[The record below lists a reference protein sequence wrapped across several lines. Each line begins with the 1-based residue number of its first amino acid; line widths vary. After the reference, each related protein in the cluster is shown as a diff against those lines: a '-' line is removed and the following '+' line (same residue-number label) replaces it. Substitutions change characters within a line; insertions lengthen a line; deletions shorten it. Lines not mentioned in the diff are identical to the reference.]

1 LVVFECICK
10 TNTQIIFGSKDL
22 YGFGF
27 QVKVIAALFTDR
39 IFLQQIADIIQPDY
53 FESDSN
59 SWLLDVILEHF
70 RQYKAPPSK
79 DVLKVK
85 VTEIE
90 NDILKTAVFEQ
101 LKEVFRYMESDDLS
115 FVKDEIL
122 KFCKNQEIKRAI
134 MDSVNLLKM
143 GNYDEIKSKMDSA
156 MKAGADTNIG
166 LDYINDVASRYNE
179 AARHTITTGWDV
191 IDDLMDGG
199 LAPGEL
205 GVVMAPAGIGKSW
218 MLINIGANAVR
229 AGKTVIHY
237 TLELNE
243 NYVGQRYDSVLT
255 GINAQ
260 TLKHHQDTVEEKMKT
275 LSGSLIV
282 KYYPTKSVGVMAL
295 KAHIEKTIMQ
305 GKPPDL
311 IVVDYGDLLKVN
323 TKKDKHEALE
333 DLYEELRGMAGEY
346 KIPVWTASQAGRSA
360 LEEDIIEADKIAS
373 SYGKVMVADFL
384 MSLSRKVEDKMSGTG
399 RGHVIKNRFGPDG
412 ITLPSKINTN
422 NGQFEFFEPQTTQ
435 GKQTTQIMKTGE
447 NMMKKNLAQ
456 KFKDLG
462 GQFG

>member
-1 LVVFECICK
+1 MTDKL
-10 TNTQIIFGSKDL
+10 SD
-22 YGFGF
+22 YGWGF
-27 QVKVIAALFTDR
+27 QVKVLAAMFTDR
-39 IFLQQIADIIQPDY
+39 LFLQQISDIIRAEY
-53 FESDSN
+53 FESDAN
-59 SWLLDVILEHF
+59 SWLLDIILTHF
-70 RQYKAPPSK
+70 REYKTPPSK

-85 VTEIE
+85 ITEIE
-90 NDILKTAVFEQ
+90 NDILKATVLEQ
-101 LKEVFRYMESDDLS
+101 LKDVFRYMESDDLT
-115 FVKDEIL
+115 FVKVEIL
-122 KFCKNQEIKRAI
+122 KFCKNQEIKQAI
-134 MDSVNLLKM
+134 MDSVSLLKH
-143 GNYDEIKSKMDSA
+143 GNFDEIKSKIDSA

-166 LDYINDVASRYNE
+166 LEYVTDVAARYNE

-218 MLINIGANAVR
+218 LLINIGANAVKD
-229 AGKTVIHY
+229 GKTVIHY

-243 NYVGQRYDSVLT
+243 NYVGQRYDSVFT
-255 GINAQ
+255 GIPAQ
-260 TLKHHQDTVEEKMKT
+260 NLKNYREDIESKMLTLKGD
-275 LSGSLIV
+275 LIV
-282 KYYPTKSVGVMAL
+282 KYFPTKSVGVMGL
-295 KAHIEKTIMQ
+295 KAHIEKTIML
-305 GKPPDL
+305 GKKPDL
-311 IVVDYGDLLKVN
+311 VIVDYGDLLKVN
-323 TKKDKHEALE
+323 IKKDKHEALE

-346 KIPVWTASQAGRSA
+346 EIPVWTASQAGRSA

-412 ITLPSKINTN
+412 ITLPCKINTN
-422 NGQFEFFEPQTTQ
+422 NGQFQFFEPQTQQ

-447 NMMKKNLAQ
+447 NMVKKNLAQ

-462 GQFG
+462 GTLG

>member
-1 LVVFECICK
+1 MTDKL
-10 TNTQIIFGSKDL
+10 SD
-22 YGFGF
+22 YGWGF
-27 QVKVIAALFTDR
+27 QVKVLAAMFTDR
-39 IFLQQIADIIQPDY
+39 LFLQQISDIIRAEY
-53 FESDSN
+53 FESDAN
-59 SWLLDVILEHF
+59 SWLLDIILTHF
-70 RQYKAPPSK
+70 REYKTPPSK

-85 VTEIE
+85 ITEIE
-90 NDILKTAVFEQ
+90 NDILKATILEQ
-101 LKEVFRYMESDDLS
+101 LKDVFRFMESDDLT

-122 KFCKNQEIKRAI
+122 KFCKNQEIKQAI
-134 MDSVNLLKM
+134 MDSVSLLKH
-143 GNYDEIKSKMDSA
+143 GNFDEIKSKIDSA

-166 LDYINDVASRYNE
+166 LEYITDVAARYNE

-218 MLINIGANAVR
+218 LLINIGANAVKD
-229 AGKTVIHY
+229 GKTVIHY

-243 NYVGQRYDSVLT
+243 NYVGQRYDSVFT
-255 GINAQ
+255 GIPAQ
-260 TLKHHQDTVEEKMKT
+260 NLKNYREDIESKMLTLKGD
-275 LSGSLIV
+275 LIV
-282 KYYPTKSVGVMAL
+282 KYFPTKSIGVMGL
-295 KAHIEKTIMQ
+295 KAHIEKTMML
-305 GKPPDL
+305 GKKPDL
-311 IVVDYGDLLKVN
+311 VIVDYGDLLKVN
-323 TKKDKHEALE
+323 IKKDKHEALE

-346 KIPVWTASQAGRSA
+346 DIPVWTASQAGRSA
-360 LEEDIIEADKIAS
+360 LEDDIIEADKIAS

-422 NGQFEFFEPQTTQ
+422 NGQFQFFEPQTQQ

-447 NMMKKNLAQ
+447 NMVKKNLAQ

-462 GQFG
+462 GSLG

>member
-1 LVVFECICK
+1 MTDKLSE
-10 TNTQIIFGSKDL
+10 
-22 YGFGF
+22 YGYGF

-39 IFLQQIADIIQPDY
+39 IFLQQIADIIQAEY
-53 FESDSN
+53 FESDAN
-59 SWLLDVILEHF
+59 SWLLEIVLEHF
-70 RQYKAPPSK
+70 KQYKAPPSK

-85 VTEIE
+85 ITEIE
-90 NDILKTAVFEQ
+90 NDILKTAVLEQ

-134 MDSVNLLKM
+134 MDSVSLLKM

-156 MKAGADTNIG
+156 MKAGADTDIG
-166 LDYINDVASRYNE
+166 LDYINNVAARYNE

-218 MLINIGANAVR
+218 MLINIGANAVK

-260 TLKHHQDTVEEKMKT
+260 TLKHHQETVEEKMKS
-275 LSGSLIV
+275 LRGELIV
-282 KYYPTKSVGVMAL
+282 KYFPTKSVGVMAL

-305 GKPPDL
+305 SKTPDL
-311 IVVDYGDLLKVN
+311 IIVDYGDLLKVN

-346 KIPVWTASQAGRSA
+346 GIPVWTASQAGRSA

-384 MSLSRKVEDKMSGTG
+384 MSLSRKIEDKMSGTG

-422 NGQFEFFEPQTTQ
+422 NGQFQFFEPQTTQ

-447 NMMKKNLAQ
+447 NLVKKNLAQ

-462 GQFG
+462 GTLG

>member
-1 LVVFECICK
+1 MTDKLSE
-10 TNTQIIFGSKDL
+10 

-59 SWLLDVILEHF
+59 SWLLEVILEHF
-70 RQYKAPPSK
+70 KEYKTPPSK

-85 VTEIE
+85 ITEIE
-90 NDILKTAVFEQ
+90 NDILKTAILEQ

-134 MDSVNLLKM
+134 MDSVTLLKM

-260 TLKHHQDTVEEKMKT
+260 TLKHHQDTVEEKMRSLT
-275 LSGSLIV
+275 GNLIV
-282 KYYPTKSVGVMAL
+282 KYYPTKSVGIMAL

-305 GKPPDL
+305 GKTPDL
-311 IVVDYGDLLKVN
+311 IIVDYGDLLKVN

-360 LEEDIIEADKIAS
+360 LKEDIIETDKIAS

-422 NGQFEFFEPQTTQ
+422 NGQFQFFEPQTTQ
-435 GKQTTQIMKTGE
+435 GKQTTQVMKTGE
-447 NMMKKNLAQ
+447 NLMKKNLAQ

>member
-1 LVVFECICK
+1 MTDKLSE
-10 TNTQIIFGSKDL
+10 
-22 YGFGF
+22 YGYGF
-27 QVKVIAALFTDR
+27 QVKVLAAMFTDR
-39 IFLQQIADIIQPDY
+39 AFLQQIADIIQADY
-53 FESDSN
+53 FESDAN
-59 SWLLDVILEHF
+59 SWLLEIILTHF
-70 RQYKAPPSK
+70 REYKTPPSK

-85 VTEIE
+85 ITEID
-90 NDILKTAVFEQ
+90 NDILKTAILEQ

-143 GNYDEIKSKMDSA
+143 GNYDEIKTKIDGA

-166 LDYINDVASRYNE
+166 LDYKANISARYAEAS
-179 AARHTITTGWDV
+179 RHTITTGWDV
-191 IDDLMDGG
+191 VDDLMDGG

-218 MLINIGANAVR
+218 MLINIGANAIK
-229 AGKTVIHY
+229 AGHTVIHY

-260 TLKHHQDTVEEKMKT
+260 TLKHHQDTVQEKMDS
-275 LSGSLIV
+275 LRGDLIV
-282 KYYPTKSVGVMAL
+282 KYFPTKSVGVLGL
-295 KAHIEKTIMQ
+295 KAHFEKTIMM
-305 GKPPDL
+305 GKTPKL
-311 IVVDYGDLLKVN
+311 VIVDYGDLLKIN
-323 TKKDKHEALE
+323 AKKDKHEALE
-333 DLYEELRGMAGEY
+333 ELYEELRGMAGEY
-346 KIPVWTASQAGRSA
+346 DIPIWTASQAGRSA
-360 LEEDIIEADKIAS
+360 LEEDVIEADKIAS

-422 NGQFEFFEPQTTQ
+422 NGQFQFFEPQTTQ
-435 GKQTTQIMKTGE
+435 GKQTTQTMKTGE
-447 NMMKKNLAQ
+447 NLIKKNLAQ
-456 KFKDLG
+456 KFRDLG
-462 GQFG
+462 GSLG

>member
-1 LVVFECICK
+1 MTDKL
-10 TNTQIIFGSKDL
+10 SD
-22 YGFGF
+22 YGWGF
-27 QVKVIAALFTDR
+27 QVKVLAAMFTDR
-39 IFLQQIADIIQPDY
+39 LFLQQISDIIRAEY
-53 FESDSN
+53 FESDAN
-59 SWLLDVILEHF
+59 SWLLDIILTHF
-70 RQYKAPPSK
+70 REYKTPPSK

-85 VTEIE
+85 ITEIE
-90 NDILKTAVFEQ
+90 NDILKATVLEQ
-101 LKEVFRYMESDDLS
+101 LKDVFRYMESDDLT

-122 KFCKNQEIKRAI
+122 KFCKNQEIKQAI
-134 MDSVNLLKM
+134 MDSVSLLKH
-143 GNYDEIKSKMDSA
+143 GNFDEIKSKIDSA

-166 LDYINDVASRYNE
+166 LEYVMDVAARYNE

-218 MLINIGANAVR
+218 LLINIGANAVKD
-229 AGKTVIHY
+229 GKTVIHY

-243 NYVGQRYDSVLT
+243 NYVGQRYDSVFT
-255 GINAQ
+255 GIPAQ
-260 TLKHHQDTVEEKMKT
+260 NLKNYREDIEAKMLTLKGD
-275 LSGSLIV
+275 LIV
-282 KYYPTKSVGVMAL
+282 KYFPTKSVGVMGL
-295 KAHIEKTIMQ
+295 KAHIEKTIML
-305 GKPPDL
+305 GKKPDL
-311 IVVDYGDLLKVN
+311 VIVDYGDLLKVN
-323 TKKDKHEALE
+323 IKKDKHEALE

-346 KIPVWTASQAGRSA
+346 EIPVWTASQAGRSA

-412 ITLPSKINTN
+412 ITLPCKINTN
-422 NGQFEFFEPQTTQ
+422 NGQFQFFEPQTQQ

-447 NMMKKNLAQ
+447 NMVKKNLAQ

-462 GQFG
+462 GTLG

>member
-1 LVVFECICK
+1 MTDKLSE
-10 TNTQIIFGSKDL
+10 
-22 YGFGF
+22 YGWGF
-27 QVKVIAALFTDR
+27 QVKVIAAMFTDR
-39 IFLQQIADIIQPDY
+39 IFLQQIADIIQPNY
-53 FESDSN
+53 FESDAN
-59 SWLLDVILEHF
+59 IWLLEVVLNHF
-70 RQYKAPPSK
+70 REYKSPPTK
-79 DVLKVK
+79 DVFKVK
-85 VTEIE
+85 LTELSDDGPE
-90 NDILKTAVFEQ
+90 AVMKAAILEQ
-101 LKEVFRYMESDDLS
+101 LKDVFRYMESDDLT

-122 KFCKNQEIKRAI
+122 NFCKNQEIKRAI
-134 MDSVNLLKM
+134 MDSVSLLQR
-143 GNYDEIKSKMDSA
+143 GNYDEIKTKIDTA

-166 LDYINDVASRYNE
+166 LDYKVNISSRYDE
-179 AARHTITTGWDV
+179 AARQTITTGWDV

-218 MLINIGANAVR
+218 LLINIGANAVK
-229 AGKTVIHY
+229 AGHTVIHY

-260 TLKHHQDTVEEKMKT
+260 SLKNHQETVEEKMKT
-275 LSGSLIV
+275 LSGDLIV
-282 KYYPTKSVGVMAL
+282 KYYPTKSGGVMGI
-295 KAHIEKTIMQ
+295 KAHLEKTIML
-305 GKPPDL
+305 GKRPDVV
-311 IVVDYGDLLKVN
+311 IVDYGDLLKIN

-333 DLYEELRGMAGEY
+333 ELYEDLRGMAGEY
-346 KIPVWTASQAGRSA
+346 EIPVWTASQAGRSA

-422 NGQFEFFEPQTTQ
+422 NGQFQFFEPQTTQ
-435 GKQTTQIMKTGE
+435 GKQTTQVMKTGE
-447 NMMKKNLAQ
+447 NVLKKNLAQ
-456 KFKDLG
+456 KFKDMGGTLG
-462 GQFG
+462 

>member
-1 LVVFECICK
+1 MTDKL
-10 TNTQIIFGSKDL
+10 SD
-22 YGFGF
+22 YGWGF
-27 QVKVIAALFTDR
+27 QVKVLAAMFTDR
-39 IFLQQIADIIQPDY
+39 LFLQQISDIIRAEY
-53 FESDSN
+53 FESDAN
-59 SWLLDVILEHF
+59 SWLLDIILTHF
-70 RQYKAPPSK
+70 REYKTPPSK

-85 VTEIE
+85 ITEIE
-90 NDILKTAVFEQ
+90 NDILKATVLEQ
-101 LKEVFRYMESDDLS
+101 LKDVFRYMESDDLT

-122 KFCKNQEIKRAI
+122 KFCKNQEIKQAI
-134 MDSVNLLKM
+134 MDSVSLLKH
-143 GNYDEIKSKMDSA
+143 GNFDEIKSKIDSA

-166 LDYINDVASRYNE
+166 LEYVTNVAARYNE

-218 MLINIGANAVR
+218 LLINIGANAVKD
-229 AGKTVIHY
+229 GKTVIHY

-243 NYVGQRYDSVLT
+243 NYVGQRYDSVFT
-255 GINAQ
+255 GIPAQ
-260 TLKHHQDTVEEKMKT
+260 NLKNYREDIESKMLTLKGD
-275 LSGSLIV
+275 LIV
-282 KYYPTKSVGVMAL
+282 KYFPTKSVGVMGL
-295 KAHIEKTIMQ
+295 KAHIEKTIML
-305 GKPPDL
+305 GKKPDL
-311 IVVDYGDLLKVN
+311 VIVDYGDLLKVN
-323 TKKDKHEALE
+323 IKKDKHEALE

-346 KIPVWTASQAGRSA
+346 EIPVWTASQAGRSA

-412 ITLPSKINTN
+412 ITLPCKINTN
-422 NGQFEFFEPQTTQ
+422 NGQFQFFEPQTQQ

-447 NMMKKNLAQ
+447 NMVKKNLAQ

-462 GQFG
+462 GTLG

>member
-1 LVVFECICK
+1 MTDRL
-10 TNTQIIFGSKDL
+10 SD
-22 YGFGF
+22 YGWGF
-27 QVKVIAALFTDR
+27 QVKVLAAMFTDR
-39 IFLQQIADIIQPDY
+39 LFLQQISDIIRAEY
-53 FESDSN
+53 FDSDAN
-59 SWLLDVILEHF
+59 SWLLDIILTHF
-70 RQYKAPPSK
+70 REYKTPPSK

-85 VTEIE
+85 ITEIE
-90 NDILKTAVFEQ
+90 NDILKATILEQ
-101 LKEVFRYMESDDLS
+101 LKDVFRFMESDDLT

-122 KFCKNQEIKRAI
+122 KFCKNQEIKQAI
-134 MDSVNLLKM
+134 MDSVSLLKH
-143 GNYDEIKSKMDSA
+143 GNFDEIKTKIDSA

-166 LDYINDVASRYNE
+166 LEYVTDVAARYNE

-218 MLINIGANAVR
+218 LLINIGAHAVK

-255 GINAQ
+255 GIPAQ
-260 TLKHHQDTVEEKMKT
+260 NLKNYREDIEAKMLTLKGD
-275 LSGSLIV
+275 LIV
-282 KYYPTKSVGVMAL
+282 KYYPTKSVGVMGL
-295 KAHIEKTIMQ
+295 KAHIEKTIML
-305 GKPPDL
+305 GKKPDL
-311 IVVDYGDLLKVN
+311 VIVDYGDLLKVN
-323 TKKDKHEALE
+323 IKKDKHEALE

-346 KIPVWTASQAGRSA
+346 AIPVWTASQAGRSA
-360 LEEDIIEADKIAS
+360 LEDDIIEADKIAS

-422 NGQFEFFEPQTTQ
+422 NGQFQFFEPQTQQ

-447 NMMKKNLAQ
+447 NMLKTTLSQ

-462 GQFG
+462 GSLG

>member
-1 LVVFECICK
+1 MTGLDKLTE
-10 TNTQIIFGSKDL
+10 
-22 YGFGF
+22 YGYGF
-27 QVKVIAALFTDR
+27 QVKVLAAMFTDR
-39 IFLQQIADIIQPDY
+39 AFLQQIADIIQADY
-53 FESDSN
+53 FESDAN
-59 SWLLDVILEHF
+59 SWLLEIILTHF
-70 RQYKAPPSK
+70 REYKTPPSK

-85 VTEIE
+85 ITEID
-90 NDILKTAVFEQ
+90 NDILKTAILEQ

-134 MDSVNLLKM
+134 MDSVGLLKM
-143 GNYDEIKSKMDSA
+143 GNYDEIKTKIDGA

-166 LDYINDVASRYNE
+166 LDYKANISARYAEAS
-179 AARHTITTGWDV
+179 RHTITTGWDV
-191 IDDLMDGG
+191 VDDLMDGG

-218 MLINIGANAVR
+218 MLINIGANAIK
-229 AGKTVIHY
+229 AGHTVIHY

-260 TLKHHQDTVEEKMKT
+260 TLKHHQDTVQEKMDT
-275 LSGSLIV
+275 LPGDLIV
-282 KYYPTKSVGVMAL
+282 KYFPTKSVGVLGL
-295 KAHIEKTIMQ
+295 KAHFEKTIML
-305 GKPPDL
+305 GKTPKL
-311 IVVDYGDLLKVN
+311 VIVDYGDLLKIN
-323 TKKDKHEALE
+323 AKKDKHEALE
-333 DLYEELRGMAGEY
+333 ELYEELRGMAGEY
-346 KIPVWTASQAGRSA
+346 DIPIWTASQAGRSA

-422 NGQFEFFEPQTTQ
+422 NGQFQFFEPQTTQ
-435 GKQTTQIMKTGE
+435 GKQTTQTMKTGE
-447 NMMKKNLAQ
+447 NMIKKNLAQ

-462 GQFG
+462 GTLG

>member
-1 LVVFECICK
+1 MTDKLSE
-10 TNTQIIFGSKDL
+10 
-22 YGFGF
+22 YGYGF

-39 IFLQQIADIIQPDY
+39 IFLQQIADIIQAEY
-53 FESDSN
+53 FESDAN
-59 SWLLDVILEHF
+59 SWLLEVVLEHF
-70 RQYKAPPSK
+70 KQYKAPPSK

-85 VTEIE
+85 ITEIE
-90 NDILKTAVFEQ
+90 NDILKTAVLEQ

-134 MDSVNLLKM
+134 MDSVSLLKM

-156 MKAGADTNIG
+156 MKAGADTDIG
-166 LDYINDVASRYNE
+166 LDYINNVAARYNE

-218 MLINIGANAVR
+218 MLINIGANAVK

-260 TLKHHQDTVEEKMKT
+260 TLKHHQETVEEKMKT
-275 LSGSLIV
+275 LRGELIV

-305 GKPPDL
+305 NKTPDL
-311 IVVDYGDLLKVN
+311 IIVDYGDLLKVN

-346 KIPVWTASQAGRSA
+346 GIPVWTASQAGRSA

-384 MSLSRKVEDKMSGTG
+384 MSLSRKIEDKMSGTG

-422 NGQFEFFEPQTTQ
+422 NGQFQFFEPQTTQ

-447 NMMKKNLAQ
+447 NLVKKNLAQ

-462 GQFG
+462 GTLG

>member
-1 LVVFECICK
+1 MTDKLSE
-10 TNTQIIFGSKDL
+10 
-22 YGFGF
+22 YGYGF
-27 QVKVIAALFTDR
+27 QVKVLAAMFTDR
-39 IFLQQIADIIQPDY
+39 LFLQQITDIIQADY
-53 FESDSN
+53 FESDAN
-59 SWLLDVILEHF
+59 SWLLDVILTHF
-70 RQYKAPPSK
+70 REYKCPPSK

-85 VTEIE
+85 VTEID
-90 NDILKTAVFEQ
+90 NDILKTSILEQ
-101 LKEVFRYMESDDLS
+101 LKEVFRFMESDDLT

-143 GNYDEIKSKMDSA
+143 GNYDEIKSKIDGA

-166 LDYINDVASRYNE
+166 LEYKANISARYAEAS
-179 AARHTITTGWDV
+179 RHTITTGWDV

-218 MLINIGANAVR
+218 LLINIGANAVK

-260 TLKHHQDTVEEKMKT
+260 TLKHHQDTVEERMKT
-275 LSGSLIV
+275 LSGNLIV
-282 KYYPTKSVGVMAL
+282 KYFPTKSVGVMGL
-295 KAHIEKTIMQ
+295 KAHLEKTIML
-305 GKPPDL
+305 GNLPAL
-311 IVVDYGDLLKVN
+311 VIVDYGDLLKINV
-323 TKKDKHEALE
+323 KKDKHEALE
-333 DLYEELRGMAGEY
+333 ELYEELRGMAGEY
-346 KIPVWTASQAGRSA
+346 DIPVWTASQAGRSA

-384 MSLSRKVEDKMSGTG
+384 VSLSRKVEDKMSGTG

-412 ITLPSKINTN
+412 ITLPCKINTN
-422 NGQFEFFEPQTTQ
+422 NGQFQFFEPQTTQ
-435 GKQTTQIMKTGE
+435 GKQTTQVMKTGE
-447 NMMKKNLAQ
+447 NIVKKNLAQ

-462 GQFG
+462 GTLG

>member
-1 LVVFECICK
+1 MTDKL
-10 TNTQIIFGSKDL
+10 SD
-22 YGFGF
+22 YGWGF
-27 QVKVIAALFTDR
+27 QVKVLAAMFTDR
-39 IFLQQIADIIQPDY
+39 LFLQQISDIIRAEY
-53 FESDSN
+53 FDSDAN
-59 SWLLDVILEHF
+59 SWLLDIILTHF
-70 RQYKAPPSK
+70 REYKTPPSK

-85 VTEIE
+85 ITEIE
-90 NDILKTAVFEQ
+90 NDILKATILEQ
-101 LKEVFRYMESDDLS
+101 LKDVFRFMESDDLT

-122 KFCKNQEIKRAI
+122 KFCKNQEIKQAI
-134 MDSVNLLKM
+134 MDSVSLLKH
-143 GNYDEIKSKMDSA
+143 GNFDEIKIKIDSA

-166 LDYINDVASRYNE
+166 LEYVTDVAARYNE

-218 MLINIGANAVR
+218 LLINIGAHAVK

-255 GINAQ
+255 GIPAQ
-260 TLKHHQDTVEEKMKT
+260 NLKNYREDIEAKMLTLKGD
-275 LSGSLIV
+275 LIV
-282 KYYPTKSVGVMAL
+282 KYYPTKSVGVMGL
-295 KAHIEKTIMQ
+295 KAHIEKTIML
-305 GKPPDL
+305 GKKPDL
-311 IVVDYGDLLKVN
+311 VIVDYGDLLKVN
-323 TKKDKHEALE
+323 IKKDKHEALE

-346 KIPVWTASQAGRSA
+346 AIPVWTASQAGRSA
-360 LEEDIIEADKIAS
+360 LEDDIIEADKIAS

-422 NGQFEFFEPQTTQ
+422 NGQFQFFEPQTQQ

-447 NMMKKNLAQ
+447 NMVKKNLAQ

-462 GQFG
+462 GSLG

>member
-1 LVVFECICK
+1 MTDKLSE
-10 TNTQIIFGSKDL
+10 
-22 YGFGF
+22 YGYGF
-27 QVKVIAALFTDR
+27 QVKTIAALFTDR
-39 IFLQQIADIIQPDY
+39 AFLQQIADIIQPDY
-53 FESDSN
+53 FESDAN
-59 SWLLDVILEHF
+59 SWLLETTLAHF
-70 RQYKAPPSK
+70 QEYKSPPSK

-85 VTEIE
+85 ITEID
-90 NDILKTAVFEQ
+90 NDILKTAVLEQ

-122 KFCKNQEIKRAI
+122 RFCKNQEIKRAI
-134 MDSVNLLKM
+134 MDSVGLLKM
-143 GNYDEIKSKMDSA
+143 GNYDEIKNKIDGA
-156 MKAGADTNIG
+156 MKAGADTDIG
-166 LDYINDVASRYNE
+166 LEYKLNIAARYAEASRQ
-179 AARHTITTGWDV
+179 TITTGWDV

-218 MLINIGANAVR
+218 LLINIGANAVK

-260 TLKHHQDTVEEKMKT
+260 TLKNHQDTVEEKMKT
-275 LSGSLIV
+275 IRGELII
-282 KYYPTKSVGVMAL
+282 KYYPTKSVGVMGL
-295 KAHIEKTIMQ
+295 KAHLEKTIML
-305 GKPPDL
+305 GNAPDL
-311 IVVDYGDLLKVN
+311 VIVDYGDLLKIN

-333 DLYEELRGMAGEY
+333 ELYEELRGMAGEY
-346 KIPVWTASQAGRSA
+346 NIPVWTASQAGRSA
-360 LEEDIIEADKIAS
+360 LEEDVIEADKIAS

-422 NGQFEFFEPQTTQ
+422 NGQFQFFEPQTAQ
-435 GKQTTQIMKTGE
+435 GKQTTQVMKSGE
-447 NMMKKNLAQ
+447 NILKQNLAQ

-462 GQFG
+462 GTLG

>member
-1 LVVFECICK
+1 MTDKL
-10 TNTQIIFGSKDL
+10 SD
-22 YGFGF
+22 YGWGF
-27 QVKVIAALFTDR
+27 QVKVLAAMFTDR
-39 IFLQQIADIIQPDY
+39 LFLQQISDIIRAEY
-53 FESDSN
+53 FESDAN
-59 SWLLDVILEHF
+59 SWLLDIILTHF
-70 RQYKAPPSK
+70 REYKTPPSK

-85 VTEIE
+85 ITEIE
-90 NDILKTAVFEQ
+90 NDILKATILEQ
-101 LKEVFRYMESDDLS
+101 LKDVFRYMESDDLT

-122 KFCKNQEIKRAI
+122 KFCKNQEIKQAI
-134 MDSVNLLKM
+134 MDSVSLLKH
-143 GNYDEIKSKMDSA
+143 GNFDEIKSKIDSA

-166 LDYINDVASRYNE
+166 LEYVTDVAARYNE

-218 MLINIGANAVR
+218 LLINIGANAVKD
-229 AGKTVIHY
+229 GKTVIHY

-243 NYVGQRYDSVLT
+243 NYVGQRYDSVFT
-255 GINAQ
+255 GIPAQ
-260 TLKHHQDTVEEKMKT
+260 NLKNYREDIESKMLTLKGD
-275 LSGSLIV
+275 LIV
-282 KYYPTKSVGVMAL
+282 KYFPTKSVGVMGL
-295 KAHIEKTIMQ
+295 KAHIEKTIML
-305 GKPPDL
+305 GKKPDL
-311 IVVDYGDLLKVN
+311 VIVDYGDLLKVN
-323 TKKDKHEALE
+323 IKKDKHEALE

-346 KIPVWTASQAGRSA
+346 EIPVWTASQAGRSA

-412 ITLPSKINTN
+412 ITLPCKINTN
-422 NGQFEFFEPQTTQ
+422 NGQFQFFEPQTQQ

-447 NMMKKNLAQ
+447 NMVKKNLAQ

-462 GQFG
+462 GTLG

>member
-1 LVVFECICK
+1 MTDKLSE
-10 TNTQIIFGSKDL
+10 

-39 IFLQQIADIIQPDY
+39 IFLQQIADIIQSDY
-53 FESDSN
+53 FESDAN
-59 SWLLDVILEHF
+59 SWLLEVILEHF
-70 RQYKAPPSK
+70 KEYKTPPSK

-85 VTEIE
+85 ITEIE
-90 NDILKTAVFEQ
+90 NDILKTVVLEQ

-122 KFCKNQEIKRAI
+122 KFCKNQEIKQAI
-134 MDSVNLLKM
+134 MDSVALLKM

-166 LDYINDVASRYNE
+166 LDYVNDVAARYNE
-179 AARHTITTGWDV
+179 AARHTITTGWEV

-205 GVVMAPAGIGKSW
+205 GVVMAPAGSGKSW
-218 MLINIGANAVR
+218 LLINIGANAVK

-260 TLKHHQDTVEEKMKT
+260 TLKHHQETVEEKMQSLT
-275 LSGSLIV
+275 GDLIV

-295 KAHIEKTIMQ
+295 KAHIEKTMMQ
-305 GKPPDL
+305 GKTPDL
-311 IVVDYGDLLKVN
+311 IIVDYGDLLKVN

-360 LEEDIIEADKIAS
+360 LEEDVIEADKIAS

-384 MSLSRKVEDKMSGTG
+384 MSLSRKVEDKLSGTG

-422 NGQFEFFEPQTTQ
+422 NGQFQFFEPQTAQ

-447 NMMKKNLAQ
+447 NMMKQNLAQ

-462 GQFG
+462 GTLG

>member
-1 LVVFECICK
+1 MTDKLSE
-10 TNTQIIFGSKDL
+10 
-22 YGFGF
+22 YGWSF
-27 QVKVIAALFTDR
+27 QVKVLAAMFTDR
-39 IFLQQIADIIQPDY
+39 IFLQQIADIIRPEY
-53 FESDSN
+53 FESDAN
-59 SWLLDVILEHF
+59 NWVLEVILDHF
-70 RQYKAPPSK
+70 QQYKTPPTK
-79 DVLKVK
+79 DVLKVRL
-85 VTEIE
+85 TALSESGPE
-90 NDILKTAVFEQ
+90 SILKTAILEQ
-101 LKEVFRYMESDDLS
+101 LKDVFRYMESDDLS

-122 KFCKNQEIKRAI
+122 NFCKNQEIKRAI
-134 MDSVNLLKM
+134 MDSVNLLQR
-143 GNYDEIKSKMDSA
+143 GNYDEIKSKIDTA

-166 LDYINDVASRYNE
+166 LEYKLNISARYAEAS
-179 AARHTITTGWDV
+179 RHTITTGWDV

-218 MLINIGANAVR
+218 LLINIGANAVK
-229 AGKTVIHY
+229 AGHTVIHY

-260 TLKHHQDTVEEKMKT
+260 SLKNHQETVEDKMKS
-275 LSGSLIV
+275 LRGDLIV
-282 KYYPTKSVGVMAL
+282 KYFPTKSVGVMGL
-295 KAHIEKTIMQ
+295 KAHLEKTIML
-305 GKPPDL
+305 GKKPDVV
-311 IVVDYGDLLKVN
+311 IVDYGDLLKIN

-333 DLYEELRGMAGEY
+333 ELYEELRGMAGEY
-346 KIPVWTASQAGRSA
+346 SIPVWTASQAGRSA

-422 NGQFEFFEPQTTQ
+422 NGQFQFFEPQTTQ
-435 GKQTTQIMKTGE
+435 GKQTTQVMKTGE
-447 NMMKKNLAQ
+447 NVMKKNLAQ

-462 GQFG
+462 GTLG

>member
-1 LVVFECICK
+1 MTDKLSE
-10 TNTQIIFGSKDL
+10 
-22 YGFGF
+22 YGYGF
-27 QVKVIAALFTDR
+27 QVKVIAAMFTDR
-39 IFLQQIADIIQPDY
+39 SFLQQIADIIQSDY
-53 FESDSN
+53 FESDAN
-59 SWLLDVILEHF
+59 SWLLEIILTHF
-70 RQYKAPPSK
+70 REYKSPPSK

-85 VTEIE
+85 VTEID
-90 NDILKTAVFEQ
+90 NDILKTAILEQ

-134 MDSVNLLKM
+134 MDSVGLLKM
-143 GNYDEIKSKMDSA
+143 GNYDEIKTKIDGA

-166 LDYINDVASRYNE
+166 LDYKANIAARYAE
-179 AARHTITTGWDV
+179 AARQTITTGWDV
-191 IDDLMDGG
+191 VDDLMDGG

-218 MLINIGANAVR
+218 MLINIGANAMR
-229 AGKTVIHY
+229 AGHTVIHY

-260 TLKHHQDTVEEKMKT
+260 TLKHHQDTVQEKMNS
-275 LSGSLIV
+275 LRGDLIV
-282 KYYPTKSVGVMAL
+282 KYFPTKSVGVMGI
-295 KAHIEKTIMQ
+295 KAHLEKTIML
-305 GKPPDL
+305 GKTPAL
-311 IVVDYGDLLKVN
+311 VIVDYGDLLKIN
-323 TKKDKHEALE
+323 AKKDKHEALE
-333 DLYEELRGMAGEY
+333 ELYEELRGMAGEY
-346 KIPVWTASQAGRSA
+346 DIPVWTASQAGRSA
-360 LEEDIIEADKIAS
+360 LEEDVIEADKIAS

-422 NGQFEFFEPQTTQ
+422 NGQFQFFEPQTAQ
-435 GKQTTQIMKTGE
+435 GKQTTQTMKTGE
-447 NMMKKNLAQ
+447 NIMKQNLAQ

-462 GQFG
+462 GTLG